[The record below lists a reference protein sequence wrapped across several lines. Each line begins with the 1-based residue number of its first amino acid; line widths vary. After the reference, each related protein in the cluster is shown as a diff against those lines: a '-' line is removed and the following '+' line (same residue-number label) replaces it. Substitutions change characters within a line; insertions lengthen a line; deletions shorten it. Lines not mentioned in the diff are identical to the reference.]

1 MRAQLVGL
9 ALVAATSVVAGP
21 ARAQTA
27 VHPSSDALYIGLR
40 AEPGVAYLVAYDL
53 DILITDAST
62 GISLGPSVSIAF
74 GGDSSTDLGRQQE
87 YLIAA
92 DFVRARLTVGQGY
105 GLRAMV
111 LIGAGMY
118 LVGLPEQEHG
128 PHVARLEDGTEV
140 EVRERYDAALL
151 PGALLTGGV
160 GGDWYFDTHWG
171 IAAFLVGHVRLDDQN
186 RMPALWIE
194 FGAGIRWG
202 E

>member
-1 MRAQLVGL
+1 MAL
-9 ALVAATSVVAGP
+9 AFVAATSLLP
-21 ARAQTA
+21 ASVRAQTA
-27 VHPSSDALYIGLR
+27 VHPSSDALYIGFR

-53 DILITDAST
+53 DILVTDAST
-62 GISLGPSVSIAF
+62 GISIGPSVSIAF

-92 DFVRARLTVGQGY
+92 DFVRARLTVAQGY
-105 GLRAMV
+105 GLRATV

-118 LVGLPEQEHG
+118 LVGLPEQERA
-128 PHVARLEDGTEV
+128 PHVALLDDGTEV
-140 EVRERYDAALL
+140 IVRERYASALL

-160 GGDWYFDTHWG
+160 GGDWYFDAHWG
-171 IAAFLVGHVRLDDQN
+171 IAAFLVGHVRLDDLN

-194 FGAGIRWG
+194 FGAGVRWG